1 MKKILT
7 ALLALLLIA
16 APALAAVPNPSSDF
30 YVLDKANV
38 LSSSTENYI
47 IANNDQLYESCGAQI
62 VFVTVDDTD
71 GDAID
76 DYCNKLFDKWN
87 IGSSKEDN
95 GFLVLLAIDDDN
107 YYALPGVGI
116 EKRMSSGTIKMLLDD
131 YLEPDFAVRDYDAG
145 ARKLFDALFTEI
157 CDMYAVYL
165 TPITGT
171 AASNAANTGNSNEP
185 PRKTPAASH
194 EVHSDDSGFP
204 VGLIIAI
211 IIIVLIIALPARNKR
226 RRRGSTV
233 VPPPPP
239 QAPHVPPVVVKRK
252 PIIFHTGPRPGTGP
266 RPTSTHR
273 SSFGGSTIK
282 RSGGGGI
289 SRGGGIG
296 RSGGG
301 GRSISRSGGGGRSR
315 GGGAGRGR

>member
-1 MKKILT
+1 MKKIL
-7 ALLALLLIA
+7 AAFLMLLLIA
-16 APALAAVPNPSSDF
+16 APALAAVPNPDSDF
-30 YVLDKANV
+30 YVLDQANV
-38 LSSSTENYI
+38 ISSSTEDYI

-76 DYCNKLFDKWN
+76 DYSNELFDKWN
-87 IGSSKEDN
+87 IGSSKENN
-95 GFLVLLAIDDDN
+95 GFLVLMAIDDDN

-131 YLEPDFAVRDYDAG
+131 YLEPGFAARDYDAG

-171 AASNAANTGNSNEP
+171 AASNAANTGSSNEP
-185 PRKTPAASH
+185 PREMPVDGR
-194 EVHSDDSGFP
+194 EVHTETRSGGGIP
-204 VGLIIAI
+204 IGLIIAI
-211 IIIVLIIALPARNKR
+211 VIIILVIAASSRSKRKR
-226 RRRGSTV
+226 RSSGGTV
-233 VPPPPP
+233 VIPVPT
-239 QAPHVPPVVVKRK
+239 APKRK
-252 PIIFHTGPRPGTGP
+252 TIIFPTSPRPGAGP
-266 RPTSTHR
+266 RPTVTRR

-282 RSGGGGI
+282 RTGGGGF

-296 RSGGG
+296 RSGG

>member
-1 MKKILT
+1 MKQKLIAL
-7 ALLALLLIA
+7 LLALLLIA
-16 APALAAVPNPSSDF
+16 APALAAVPNPDSDF

-38 LSSSTENYI
+38 LSSSTEDYI

-76 DYCNKLFDKWN
+76 DYCNELFDKWN
-87 IGSSKEDN
+87 IGSSKENN
-95 GFLVLLAIDDDN
+95 GFLVLMAIDDDN

-131 YLEPDFAVRDYDAG
+131 YLEPDFADRDYDAG

-171 AASNAANTGNSNEP
+171 AASNAANTGSSNEP
-185 PRKTPAASH
+185 PREMPVDSH
-194 EVHSDDSGFP
+194 EVHSNSGSGFP
-204 VGLIIAI
+204 TGLVIAI
-211 IIIVLIIALPARNKR
+211 IVIIVVLMISRSSSKKR
-226 RRRGSTV
+226 KRSSGGSTV
-233 VPPPPP
+233 VIPVPT
-239 QAPHVPPVVVKRK
+239 APKRK
-252 PIIFHTGPRPGTGP
+252 TIIFPTGPRPGSGP
-266 RPTSTHR
+266 RPTRTHR
-273 SSFGGSTIK
+273 SHTT
-282 RSGGGGI
+282 RSGGGGF
-289 SRGGGIG
+289 SRGGGVG
-296 RSGGG
+296 RSGGFGG
-301 GRSISRSGGGGRSR
+301 GRSISRGGGGGRSR

>member
-1 MKKILT
+1 MKKILI
-7 ALLALLLIA
+7 ALLTLLLIA
-16 APALAAVPNPSSDF
+16 TPALAAVPEPDSDF

-38 LSSSTENYI
+38 LSSSTEDYI

-71 GDAID
+71 VDAID
-76 DYCNKLFDKWN
+76 DYCNELFDKWQ

-95 GFLVLLAIDDDN
+95 GFLVLMAIDDDN

-131 YLEPDFAVRDYDAG
+131 YLEPDFADRDYDAG

-171 AASNAANTGNSNEP
+171 AASNASNTGSSNEP
-185 PRKTPAASH
+185 PRETPSRTT
-194 EVHSDDSGFP
+194 ESKSGGGFP
-204 VGLIIAI
+204 IGLIIAI
-211 IIIVLIIALPARNKR
+211 VIVVLIIALPVRSRR

-239 QAPHVPPVVVKRK
+239 PPHTPPVPPVRPVVVKRK

-266 RPTSTHR
+266 RPSSTHR
-273 SSFGGSTIK
+273 STIK
-282 RSGGGGI
+282 RSGGGGF